1 MFLKKVNFKFRLKMV
16 IPSGFEPV
24 ILTCKSLKILDLFL
38 SQDSARHFFVFFL
51 TVVIIIYIYKTGQ
64 IN

>member
-1 MFLKKVNFKFRLKMV
+1 MV
-16 IPSGFEPV
+16 IPVGFEPV
-24 ILTCKSLKILDLFL
+24 ILTCKSLKILDLCI
-38 SQDSARHFFVFFL
+38 SQDSARHFFGFFL